1 MAPAHASVAP
11 TGLLNSTETPALTLA
26 GARLRESVVV
36 TEVRG
41 ERRFRRRL
49 MELGLVPGT
58 AVRVINVAPLR
69 DPLEIEVR
77 GCRLSIRRV
86 EADAVSVRR

>member
-1 MAPAHASVAP
+1 MAPAHAQAQALMATAADP
-11 TGLLNSTETPALTLA
+11 QLTLA
-26 GARLRESVVV
+26 RVALREPVVV

-41 ERRFRRRL
+41 ERGFRRRL

-58 AVRVINVAPLR
+58 RVRLLNIAPLR